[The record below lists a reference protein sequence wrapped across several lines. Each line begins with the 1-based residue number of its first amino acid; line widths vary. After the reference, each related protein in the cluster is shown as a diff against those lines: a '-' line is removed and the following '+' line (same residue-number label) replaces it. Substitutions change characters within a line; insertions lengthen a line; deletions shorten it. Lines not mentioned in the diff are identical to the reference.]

1 MRIFIQWFLIL
12 SNIFLIILIFNV
24 RIIFI
29 LLFNIFK
36 LKFLI
41 WLIIWNRWYNL
52 FLFIWIKRLFRL
64 KLNILQIIH
73 MNFCFYL
80 VNLILWMWFLKFIC
94 TIFIISVWLH
104 SSRFHY
110 LNVIINNNL
119 FALYLHF
126 IIVFI
131 QVKSF

>member
-41 WLIIWNRWYNL
+41 WLIIWNWWYHL
-52 FLFIWIKRLFRL
+52 FLIIWIKRLSWL

-73 MNFCFYL
+73 LNFCFYL
-80 VNLILWMWFLKFIC
+80 VNLILWTWFLKFIG

>member
-12 SNIFLIILIFNV
+12 SNIFLIILISNV
-24 RIIFI
+24 RVIFI

-41 WLIIWNRWYNL
+41 WLIIWNWWYNL
-52 FLFIWIKRLFRL
+52 FLIIWIKRLSWL
-64 KLNILQIIH
+64 KLNILQITH
-73 MNFCFYL
+73 LNFCFNL
-80 VNLILWMWFLKFIC
+80 VNMILWAWFLKFIG

-110 LNVIINNNL
+110 LNVIINSNL
-119 FALYLHF
+119 FTLYLHF